1 MVFTSQAAAKFGGG
15 GSISRPSSPAPRPST
30 PAPAPAPRPAPRPAP
45 APRPVPRPS
54 TGGARPNVRPRP
66 LPRRNGRL
74 IRHRRGGP
82 RLVPGAYGA
91 HPVGVAPVSQRCVQK
106 KTGVKTWLAV
116 LIAFFTLLVGII
128 LGYFLRS

>member
-15 GSISRPSSPAPRPST
+15 GGSISRPSSPSPSPSPAPR
-30 PAPAPAPRPAPRPAP
+30 PAPAPAPRP

-91 HPVGVAPVSQRCVQK
+91 HPVGVTPVGQRCVQK